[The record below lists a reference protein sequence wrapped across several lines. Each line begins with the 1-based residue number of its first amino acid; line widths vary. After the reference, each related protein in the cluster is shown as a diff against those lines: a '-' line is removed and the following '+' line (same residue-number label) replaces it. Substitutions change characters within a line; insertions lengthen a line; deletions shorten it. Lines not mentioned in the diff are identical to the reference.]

1 MNKTDKPKRA
11 PNKKSA
17 KKTSIGQGADL
28 SELEKKINYQFTEP
42 NLLKS
47 ALTHSST
54 FTTGKKLPKGKKPSQ
69 LKGEEDNER
78 LEFLGD
84 RVLGLSISSLLIKLY
99 PEDEEGGLARRYNHL
114 VRRET
119 CTIIARDLEL
129 GNYLNLSLAEERS
142 GGREKAT
149 ILANAME
156 ALLGAIFLDSGY
168 DAADNIIKTFWQEQI
183 TKGVQVSLDA
193 KTALQEWAQGKG
205 YDLPQYSQLDR
216 TGPDHNPIFETSVL
230 VDGVGTGT
238 GKGKSKRIAEQM
250 AAKNLL
256 VKQNVWPKENS

>member
-1 MNKTDKPKRA
+1 MNKSEKPKKA
-11 PNKKSA
+11 SKKKSGN
-17 KKTSIGQGADL
+17 KTSIGQGADL
-28 SELEKKINYQFTEP
+28 TELEKRINYKFT
-42 NLLKS
+42 NSGLLKS

-54 FTTGKKLPKGKKPSQ
+54 TSVAKKNNKSSQ
-69 LKGEEDNER
+69 SLDQKTDENNER

-99 PEDEEGGLARRYNHL
+99 PEDEEGDLARRYNHL

-119 CTIIARDLEL
+119 CTEIAKDLNL
-129 GNYLNLSLAEERS
+129 GKYLILSLAEERS

-156 ALLGAIFLDSGY
+156 ALLGAVFLDSGY
-168 DAADNIIKTFWQEQI
+168 EAADIIIKTFWQEKI
-183 TKGVQVSLDA
+183 SKGVQVSLDA
-193 KTALQEWAQGKG
+193 KTALQEWAQGQG
-205 YDLPQYSQLDR
+205 FDLPIYSQVDR

-230 VDGVGTGT
+230 VEGVGSAS
-238 GKGKSKRIAEQM
+238 GKGNSKRIAEQM

-256 VKQNVWPKENS
+256 EKQKVWPKE

>member
-1 MNKTDKPKRA
+1 MRKNEKPKGA
-11 PNKKSA
+11 SKKKSG
-17 KKTSIGQGADL
+17 KKNSIGQGADIT
-28 SELEKKINYQFTEP
+28 ELEAILNFKFT
-42 NLLKS
+42 NQGLLKS

-54 FTTGKKLPKGKKPSQ
+54 TSANKNNSKIQKLQDQKND
-69 LKGEEDNER
+69 ENNER

-99 PEDEEGGLARRYNHL
+99 PGDEEGDLARRYNHL

-119 CTIIARDLEL
+119 CTIIAKDLDL
-129 GNYLNLSLAEERS
+129 GKYLILSLAEERS

-156 ALLGAIFLDSGY
+156 ALLGAVFLDKGY
-168 DAADNIIKTFWQEQI
+168 EAADKIIRNFWQEQI
-183 TKGVQVSLDA
+183 SKGVKVSLDA
-193 KTALQEWAQGKG
+193 KTALQEWAQGQG
-205 YDLPQYSQLDR
+205 LALPQYNQLGR

-230 VDGVGTGT
+230 VEGVGEAS
-238 GKGKSKRIAEQM
+238 GKGSSKRIAEQM

-256 VKQNVWPKENS
+256 EKQKVWPKE